1 VNRMVDK
8 SFTKSQS
15 GVEGMPR
22 VEDSLIILGERNID
36 DIIDTTIA
44 NRMELQVSNFRLSNL
59 DKLYNPIKILEKN
72 NNPTTLYNSENLGV
86 KDEYIFRKLGNVF
99 KNVLSESNY
108 IDGTKHMRFEL
119 KGHGSPFEMKKDI
132 DLSISIPHIQMISAF
147 EVFIIKIFLWR

>member
-1 VNRMVDK
+1 
-8 SFTKSQS
+8 
-15 GVEGMPR
+15 
-22 VEDSLIILGERNID
+22 
-36 DIIDTTIA
+36 
-44 NRMELQVSNFRLSNL
+44 
-59 DKLYNPIKILEKN
+59 
-72 NNPTTLYNSENLGV
+72 LYNSENLGV

>member
-1 VNRMVDK
+1 MVDK

>member
-1 VNRMVDK
+1 MVDK

-15 GVEGMPR
+15 GVEGMLR

>member
-1 VNRMVDK
+1 MNRMVDK

-108 IDGTKHMRFEL
+108 IDGTKHM
-119 KGHGSPFEMKKDI
+119 
-132 DLSISIPHIQMISAF
+132 
-147 EVFIIKIFLWR
+147 